1 MWYSSEKKNATAFVC
16 KSFCAFLLLRLGS
29 MPYGH
34 AAYDIQYNGPNNAV
48 NSISG
53 YGVDTTGIDHVENA
67 LNGSHTSSLIRVTGQ
82 GSTLNFSAANVQLVN
97 HTGNQSRAIS
107 IENGG
112 SLHFDGSL
120 DINLSSTIARQN
132 YGLSMIDTGSMVVEK
147 DLRFSGNIGNAFI
160 FSQHGSVEV
169 KGNTTFDLGRISM
182 MGSAIV
188 AGTSQSNSDAK
199 LNFWQKTTINND
211 AIFSNTMML
220 HGTTSTTFDELE
232 INSSGYMGREVA
244 INDDA
249 ALISTGKTVIKS
261 NRYSL
266 FDINIRGKSN
276 GFISLGEDRSIVDE
290 QLRQHTNTFVNI
302 GEKAY
307 LYNDQVDAA
316 GIDIHHDG
324 ASLSHILIKGVLD
337 VRNGQAIVSDGH
349 GQTDIKLEG
358 GHILGNIDLSAGDDR
373 VELLSG
379 SMAGEI
385 IMGAGSDHVI
395 IHQGVDISGL
405 QSANGHRNSSPK
417 DIADHD
423 QLTLDGVKNLTAHT
437 SGAGSVLPGINFL
450 NWNDIYLVNGAEM
463 SIAQQIFA
471 ANEVGSHQIHIDS
484 GSIIKLA
491 TPLATIYGSVNN
503 NGVISMANGLPGDN
517 LVIEGDYQAGK
528 GALVLDTVL
537 EGDASLS
544 DKLTIKGDAK
554 VGETHV
560 KINQVGGGGAQTK
573 TGIKVIEILGKSD
586 AKFTLDG
593 RVVAGQYDYF
603 LRQHSPDQQDGNW
616 YLRSELNEP
625 KVPIVRPEPLT
636 YINNHWAANSLFQM
650 RLHDRLGEAQY
661 VDPETGK
668 TKVSSLW
675 LRQVGAHARNR
686 DSSEQVGASSNRFMT
701 QLGGDVL
708 QWSQDGVERWH
719 LGLMAGYARQN
730 TSSSSVKSTYRSQ
743 GTIDGYSV
751 GLYGTYFANAVEK
764 TGVYWDGWLNYGWF
778 DNSVEGQG
786 LQTMHYKSKGLTA
799 SVEAGYTW
807 NLGENKQRDARYFL
821 QPKAQLT
828 WMNVRSDNFIEQ
840 QQGMKIQVDFA
851 SKANLQ
857 TRLGLRA
864 YRDKNAETE
873 RDKEQTFKS
882 FVEVNWIHNSQSF
895 GVAFDGDRSSMRGD
909 RNTGEVKVGLEGK
922 WSRQWH
928 GWGNIAYQ
936 MGQQGYKE
944 TKITAGMKYI
954 F

>member
-1 MWYSSEKKNATAFVC
+1 MSCFSNKKNHNVFVL
-16 KSFCAFLLLRLGS
+16 KPVCACLLLAFGA
-29 MPYGH
+29 MNYAY
-34 AAYDIQYNGPNNAV
+34 AAYTIEHQGPNNAV
-48 NSISG
+48 SSISG
-53 YGVDTTGIDHVENA
+53 YGSDVTGIDYIENQK
-67 LNGSHTSSLIRVTGQ
+67 NGSQSASLIKVS
-82 GSTLNFSAANVQLVN
+82 GSGSVLNFSAANVQLIN
-97 HTGNQSRAIS
+97 HTGNQSHAIVV
-107 IENGG
+107 ENEGG
-112 SLHFDGSL
+112 IHFDGSL
-120 DINLSSTIARQN
+120 DVNLNSTIARQN
-132 YGLSMIDTGSMVVEK
+132 YGLSIKDTGSLVVEK
-147 DLRFSGNIGNAFI
+147 DLRFSGNVGNAFV
-160 FSQHGSVEV
+160 FAQHGNVEV
-169 KGNTTFDLGRISM
+169 KGNTTFDLGRLS

-188 AGTSQSNSDAK
+188 AGNKSSNSNAQF
-199 LNFWQKTTINND
+199 NFGQKTTINND
-211 AIFSNTMML
+211 AVFSNTIML
-220 HGTTSTTFDELE
+220 HGTSSTIFDGLE
-232 INSSGYMGREVA
+232 INSSGLAGREVA
-244 INDDA
+244 INEDA

-266 FDINIRGKSN
+266 IDVNVDGQSK
-276 GFISLGEDRSIVDE
+276 GFVSLGEDRNIVDE
-290 QLRQHTNTFVNI
+290 QLKNHQNTFVNI

-307 LYNDQVDAA
+307 LYNDQTDAT
-316 GIDIHHDG
+316 GITINHDG
-324 ASLSHILIKGVLD
+324 ASVADILIKGSLD
-337 VRNGQAIVSDGH
+337 VRNGQAITSDGH
-349 GQTDIKLEG
+349 GQTNIKLDA
-358 GHILGNIDLSAGDDR
+358 GHIWGNIDLSAGNDR

-379 SMAGEI
+379 SMAGDI
-385 IMGAGSDHVI
+385 SMGSGSDQVI

-405 QSANGHRNSSPK
+405 QRVNGHRDGSAKN
-417 DIADHD
+417 IADND
-423 QLTLDGVKNLTAHT
+423 QLTLDGVKNLTGHT
-437 SGAGSVLPGINFL
+437 SGAGTALPGVNFL
-450 NWNDIYLVNGAEM
+450 NWNDIHLINGAEM
-463 SIAQQIFA
+463 NIFQQIFS

-484 GSIIKLA
+484 DSVVRLA
-491 TPLATIYGSVNN
+491 TPVTTVHGSVNN
-503 NGVISMANGLPGDN
+503 NGVISLANGLAGDN

-528 GALVLDTVL
+528 GVLVLDTVL

-560 KINQVGGGGAQTK
+560 RINQVGGAGAQTT

-625 KVPIVRPEPLT
+625 TVPIVRPEPLT

-730 TSSSSVKSTYRSQ
+730 TSSNSAKSTYRSQ
-743 GTIDGYSV
+743 GTIDGYGI

-764 TGVYWDGWLNYGWF
+764 TGVYLDAWLNYGWF

-786 LQTMHYKSKGLTA
+786 LQKMHYKSKGLTG

-807 NLGENKQRDARYFL
+807 DLGESQKRDVRYFL

-840 QQGMKIQVDFA
+840 QQGMKTQVDFA
-851 SKANLQ
+851 NKANLQ

-864 YRDKNAETE
+864 YRDKNAEAG
-873 RDKEQTFKS
+873 RAAEQTFKS